1 MIAFRLPIDM
11 KNGQLFSSKI
21 EVANI
26 ELRRTQIAT
35 LKLVRRRERAH
46 CLFFTFLPALKL
58 KTEKPPSESVISGD
72 KRG

>member
-35 LKLVRRRERAH
+35 LKLVRRHAH